1 MSSTSLSKG
10 RGHHRSRG
18 GVASSSQLT
27 VGSTGGK
34 KGWNGASVSHTSI
47 PPSHSEEASSE
58 DSDSDTSYVD
68 SNDSD
73 EDGSGPKSGHCSIP
87 PPTSS
92 RMKVRGKLVTP
103 VKQNVC
109 KHVTCTVTCHMYVM

>member
-1 MSSTSLSKG
+1 M
-10 RGHHRSRG
+10 
-18 GVASSSQLT
+18 ASSSQLT

-34 KGWNGASVSHTSI
+34 KGWNGASVSHASI

-58 DSDSDTSYVD
+58 DSDSDTSYAD

-73 EDGSGPKSGHCSIP
+73 EDTGNGSGPKCSIP

-103 VKQNVC
+103 AKQNVC
-109 KHVTCTVTCHMYVM
+109 HMHVTCMQ